1 MSKVFNYEKLK
12 KKALAILEK
21 KRDIY
26 FFSDLAIELGM
37 SRQYLYERGFSPD
50 KDDALKEALE
60 NNKKFIKRGLRAKW
74 YTNDNATTQV
84 ALYKLLADDEELKRL
99 NNNADINLTG
109 SVSVALVEF
118 VGDKNNEQSKSSDSE
133 IVPAVTN

>member
-1 MSKVFNYEKLK
+1 MPKVFDYEKLK
-12 KKALAILEK
+12 KKALAILKK

-26 FFSDLAIELGM
+26 FFSDLAIELGVC
-37 SRQYLYERGFSPD
+37 RQYLYERGFSPD

-60 NNKKFIKRGLRAKW
+60 NNKKFMKRGLRAKW

-109 SVSVALVEF
+109 DGLKIVVQDERAKNALEEV
-118 VGDKNNEQSKSSDSE
+118 
-133 IVPAVTN
+133 

>member
-1 MSKVFNYEKLK
+1 MPRVFNYEKLK
-12 KKALAILEK
+12 KKALKILEK

-26 FFSDLAIELGM
+26 FFSDLAIELGV

-60 NNKKFIKRGLRAKW
+60 NNKKFVKRGLRAKW

-99 NNNADINLTG
+99 NNNADINLNSDG
-109 SVSVALVEF
+109 LKIVVQDERAKNALEEV
-118 VGDKNNEQSKSSDSE
+118 
-133 IVPAVTN
+133 

>member
-1 MSKVFNYEKLK
+1 MPKVFNYEKLK

-21 KRDIY
+21 KKDIY

-60 NNKKFIKRGLRAKW
+60 NNKKYVKRGLRAKW

-84 ALYKLLADDEELKRL
+84 ALYKLLADEEELKRL
-99 NNNADINLTG
+99 NNNADINLTSDG
-109 SVSVALVEF
+109 LKIVVQDERAKKALEEV
-118 VGDKNNEQSKSSDSE
+118 
-133 IVPAVTN
+133 